1 MSLAAELLHKTAEF
15 LDPHLS
21 LVILEGIEEK
31 KALDESLIAQE
42 KIQVLSRTR
51 MYDYFLE
58 ELNKLK
64 GKISAEEITTL
75 TQNAEN
81 EKKEA
86 ARNLAIYKKYSEN
99 FINNVVED
107 KEKYAELE
115 KEKFTKAAYAKIF
128 KSLDIF
134 SKEEIENSVK
144 YARAL
149 YDIGQYSES
158 NKILTCV
165 LALVEDEEQ
174 IINVLWGKLT
184 SEILTESISEAVD
197 DLKLLRDRLEKDRAG
212 VSHMQVLANRV
223 SLLHTALYLFLNL
236 RYSED
241 SLEALIDLF
250 TRENYLSAIQD
261 GAPHLVRYLLGAL
274 FLLKNFPKFDIN
286 KVNYLLPNFK
296 PEVCN
301 YSDSLNKFIIALLQD
316 FDFKRAQTIIKEFRK
331 NLEGDYFL
339 GERIDDIVNN
349 AQKVF
354 FEVYCKIYR
363 KIEIKTVSEYLGV
376 SKEEAEI
383 WIVNL
388 IRSTNT
394 EAKVDPEQGVI
405 HLTSPQQS
413 VYEQVFNKTKDLVPR
428 TNILINNISRI
439 LKSED

>member
-1 MSLAAELLHKTAEF
+1 MSLAANLLHKTTEF

-31 KALDESLIAQE
+31 KALDESIIAQE

-51 MYDYFLE
+51 IYDYFLE
-58 ELNKLK
+58 DLNKLK

-115 KEKFTKAAYAKIF
+115 KEKFTKAAYTKLF
-128 KSLDIF
+128 KSWDVF
-134 SKEEIENSVK
+134 TKEEIENSVK

-158 NKILTCV
+158 NKILNC
-165 LALVEDEEQ
+165 LLSLVDDEEQ

-184 SEILTESISEAVD
+184 SEILTESINEAVD
-197 DLKLLRDRLEKDRAG
+197 TLKLLRDRLEKDRAG

-241 SLEALIDLF
+241 SLDSLIDLF
-250 TRENYLSAIQD
+250 TRDNYLSAIQD
-261 GAPHLVRYLLGAL
+261 GAPHLVRYLIGAL
-274 FLLKNFPKFDIN
+274 LLLKNFPKFDIN
-286 KVNYLLPNFK
+286 KVNNLLPNFK
-296 PEVCN
+296 PEVCS
-301 YSDSLNKFIIALLQD
+301 YSDSLNKFIIALLQE
-316 FDFKRAQTIIKEFRK
+316 FDFKKAQVIIKDFK
-331 NLEGDYFL
+331 KDLEGDYFL
-339 GERIDDIVNN
+339 GDRIKDIVNN

-363 KIEIKTVSEYLGV
+363 KIEIKTVSDYLGV

-405 HLTSPQQS
+405 YLTSLQQS

-439 LKSED
+439 LKSDE

>member
-1 MSLAAELLHKTAEF
+1 MSLAANLLHKTTEF

-31 KALDESLIAQE
+31 KALDESIIAQE

-51 MYDYFLE
+51 IYDYFLE
-58 ELNKLK
+58 DLNKLK
-64 GKISAEEITTL
+64 SKISAEEITSL

-115 KEKFTKAAYAKIF
+115 KEKFTKAAYTKIF
-128 KSLDIF
+128 KSWDIF
-134 SKEEIENSVK
+134 TKEELENSVK

-158 NKILTCV
+158 NKILNC
-165 LALVEDEEQ
+165 LLSLVEDEEQ

-184 SEILTESISEAVD
+184 SEILTESINEAVD
-197 DLKLLRDRLEKDRAG
+197 TLKLLRDKLEKDRAG

-236 RYSED
+236 RYSEE

-250 TRENYLSAIQD
+250 TRDNYLSAIQD
-261 GAPHLVRYLLGAL
+261 GAPHLVRYLIGAL
-274 FLLKNFPKFDIN
+274 LLWKNYPKFDIN
-286 KVNYLLPNFK
+286 KVNNLLPNFK
-296 PEVCN
+296 PEVCS
-301 YSDSLNKFIIALLQD
+301 YSDCLNRFIIALLQE
-316 FDFKRAQTIIKEFRK
+316 FDFKKAQVIIKDFK
-331 NLEGDYFL
+331 KDLENDYFL
-339 GERIDDIVNN
+339 GDRIKDIVNN

-363 KIEIKTVSEYLGV
+363 KIEIKTVSDYLGV

-405 HLTSPQQS
+405 YLTTPQHS

-439 LKSED
+439 LKNDE

>member
-1 MSLAAELLHKTAEF
+1 MSLAQNLLHKTTEF

-31 KALDESLIAQE
+31 KVFDETIIAQE

-51 MYDYFLE
+51 IYDYFLE
-58 ELNKLK
+58 DLNKLK
-64 GKISAEEITTL
+64 GKISAEEITSL

-115 KEKFTKAAYAKIF
+115 KEKFTKAAYTKIF
-128 KSLDIF
+128 KSWDIF
-134 SKEEIENSVK
+134 TKEELENSVK

-158 NKILTCV
+158 NKILNCL
-165 LALVEDEEQ
+165 LALVDDEEQ

-184 SEILTESISEAVD
+184 SEILTESINEAVD
-197 DLKLLRDRLEKDRAG
+197 TLKLLRDKLEKDRAG

-236 RYSED
+236 RPSEE
-241 SLEALIDLF
+241 SLDALIDLF
-250 TRENYLSAIQD
+250 TRDNYLSAIQD
-261 GAPHLVRYLLGAL
+261 GAPHLVRYLIGGLL
-274 FLLKNFPKFDIN
+274 LLKNYPKFDIN
-286 KVNYLLPNFK
+286 KVNNLLPNFK
-296 PEVCN
+296 TEVCT
-301 YSDSLNKFIIALLQD
+301 YSDSLNKFIIALLQE
-316 FDFKRAQTIIKEFRK
+316 FDFKKAQVIIKDFK
-331 NLEGDYFL
+331 KDLEGDYFL
-339 GERIDDIVNN
+339 GDRIKDIVNN

-363 KIEIKTVSEYLGV
+363 KIEIKIVSDYLGV

-405 HLTSPQQS
+405 YLTSPQYS

-439 LKSED
+439 LKNDD

>member
-1 MSLAAELLHKTAEF
+1 
-15 LDPHLS
+15 

-31 KALDESLIAQE
+31 KALDESIIAQE

-51 MYDYFLE
+51 IYDYFLE
-58 ELNKLK
+58 DLNKLK
-64 GKISAEEITTL
+64 GKISAEEITSL

-115 KEKFTKAAYAKIF
+115 KQKFTKAAYTNIF
-128 KSLDIF
+128 KSWDIF
-134 SKEEIENSVK
+134 TKEELENSVK

-158 NKILTCV
+158 NKILNCL

-184 SEILTESISEAVD
+184 SEILTESINEAVD
-197 DLKLLRDRLEKDRAG
+197 TLKQLKDKLEKDRAG

-223 SLLHTALYLFLNL
+223 SLLHTALYLFMNL
-236 RYSED
+236 RYSEE
-241 SLEALIDLF
+241 SLESLIDLF
-250 TRENYLSAIQD
+250 TRDNYLSAIQD
-261 GAPHLVRYLLGAL
+261 GAPHLVRYLIAAL
-274 FLLKNFPKFDIN
+274 LLWKNFPKFDIN
-286 KVNYLLPNFK
+286 RVNYLLPNFK
-296 PEVCN
+296 TEVCT
-301 YSDSLNKFIIALLQD
+301 YTDSLNKFIVALLQE
-316 FDFKRAQTIIKEFRK
+316 FDFKKSQVIIKDFK
-331 NLEGDYFL
+331 KDLEGDYFV
-339 GERIDDIVNN
+339 GDRIKDIVNN

-363 KIEIKTVSEYLGV
+363 KIEIKTVSDYLGV

-405 HLTSPQQS
+405 YLTSPQHS

-439 LKSED
+439 LKNDE